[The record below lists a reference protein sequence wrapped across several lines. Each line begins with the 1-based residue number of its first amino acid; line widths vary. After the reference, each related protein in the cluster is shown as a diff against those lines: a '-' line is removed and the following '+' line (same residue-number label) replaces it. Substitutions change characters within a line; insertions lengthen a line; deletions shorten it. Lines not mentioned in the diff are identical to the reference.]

1 MNDLLGVL
9 DAGLIRAGGS
19 IKSEKEIL
27 KASEDRAK
35 EIFGGLAR
43 VQQQMILD
51 DNPWVSALCPRRVG
65 KSFMASSAALITGEA
80 NPGSMVLIISL
91 TLKAL
96 KRNFWHGSRS
106 GIPFLDRKHG
116 LGLEFNSTELRWQ
129 HQNGS
134 VGYLLG
140 AEDRQA
146 IEYIRGMEAD
156 LYIIDECKSFPPAIL
171 DELITDVLAPQR
183 ISRKG
188 RVMMIGT
195 PGSIFAGPFW
205 QATCTDAVNEDE
217 SHKDYGRP
225 WLVPYGKDDPYG
237 RPRKFLWSFHH
248 WSLRDNEHMP
258 HQWQEALDLKEQRG
272 WNDDHPT
279 WQREYLGRWIPAA
292 EGLVYSYLDIKRQN
306 EAKVTWKP
314 HRTDANPTG
323 LPQEDGPWHLVMGLD
338 VGYHDPT
345 SIVVAAW
352 SETTGQ
358 LRHVH
363 DEKHQHLLIDQ
374 VVDLIHL
381 QIERFGRPEVIAVD
395 TGGAMAKNFFETLL
409 QRYGLPVVQAKKQE
423 KNDYI
428 ELLNS
433 DFLMGRIRII
443 PGTDLEDQLSSVQWD
458 LAKGSKADLAHRN
471 KLVEDKACPNDV
483 TDAFL
488 YVWRE
493 CYHHFAKAKPKEA
506 ATPGSFDWWVERE
519 EAAKARA
526 RAQVTAELKAKAE
539 GRSGMLTRDNLPF
552 GNRQPIYLRFED
564 D

>member
-1 MNDLLGVL
+1 MSFEGVL
-9 DAGLIRAGGS
+9 DAGLIRT
-19 IKSEKEIL
+19 
-27 KASEDRAK
+27 
-35 EIFGGLAR
+35 GGLALNSEQLLAAGEQR
-43 VQQQMILD
+43 ARDIFNSLAHVQQQMILD

-106 GIPFLDRKHG
+106 GIPFLDRKHS

-188 RVMMIGT
+188 RIMMIGT

-205 QATCTDAVNEDE
+205 QATCTDAVNEE
-217 SHKDYGRP
+217 EGHKDEGKP
-225 WLVPYGKDDPYG
+225 WLVPYGKDDPWG

-258 HQWQEALDLKEQRG
+258 HQWQEALDLKELKG
-272 WNDDHPT
+272 WSDDHPT

-292 EGLVYSYLDIKRQN
+292 EGLVYNYMDQKRKA
-306 EAKVTWKP
+306 EHSVTWRP
-314 HRTDANPTG
+314 NRTDTNPTG
-323 LPQEDGPWHLVMGLD
+323 LPEEGAPWHLVMGLD
-338 VGYHDPT
+338 VGFHDPT
-345 SIVVAAW
+345 AITVAAW
-352 SETTGQ
+352 SETLGE
-358 LRHVH
+358 LRHVY
-363 DEKHQHLLIDQ
+363 DEKHPHLLIDQ
-374 VVDLIHL
+374 VVDLV
-381 QIERFGRPEVIAVD
+381 QNTIERFGRPEVIAVD
-395 TGGAMAKNFFETLL
+395 TGGSMAKSFAETLI
-409 QRYGLPVVQAKKQE
+409 QRYGLPVVPAKKQE

-428 ELLNS
+428 EMMNS
-433 DFLMGRIRII
+433 DFTLGRIRII
-443 PGTDLEDQLSSVQWD
+443 PGTDLEDQLCSVQWD
-458 LAKGSKADLAHRN
+458 LAKGAKGELAHKN
-471 KLVEDKACPNDV
+471 KLFEDKACPNDV
-483 TDAFL
+483 TDSFL
-488 YVWRE
+488 YLWRE

-506 ATPGSFDWWVERE
+506 AIPGTYEWWVERE
-519 EAAKARA
+519 AAQLAQARQAHTLDMDA
-526 RAQVTAELKAKAE
+526 RRRGTSK
-539 GRSGMLTRDNLPF
+539 MLTRDNLPF
-552 GNRQPIYLRFED
+552 GSKQPTYLTFNED
-564 D
+564 